1 MKTSLDVKT
10 TTSKSEYLTL
20 LPMCDEDNRETITDM
35 FNPIYIGYQ
44 LFKRGFCLAYNNG
57 DLNKEQKRS
66 YPKLSD
72 ENFYEVTSKIN
83 PDPSNIEPTSWKNT
97 LPQFSV
103 SNGQPFEPFN
113 DLSLFPVLSPNGLCI
128 DNAAHVHFLK
138 DKKVTC
144 SYLLNDKKCPDFN
157 KKPWSYAKAQ
167 SIFTTITNY
176 RIENGLLNKI
186 PNEEN
191 EQNKQKEQ
199 NKYIESSQSGTF
211 CNNVIKKIEMIY
223 YVTKTNTQYS
233 LSPSKVNIYY
243 LPSLEMKGNLY
254 VDVTFDVSFRN
265 EIEYVQ
271 RSGNP
276 GYLPSHDILTGK
288 NTTITITKDNQQK
301 SKQISIVEIHKTKKI
316 FGIQSDGTCFIDNDN
331 QDYHYYYD
339 DNLDNSLT
347 FENSILFGCKIKKD
361 LSVKQENKALS
372 LYKMLYNLD
381 ENFRFSKNG
390 NPNAN
395 KKNFLP
401 FDNFGGTINLNQ
413 DKIANDENNN
423 YIPTLNFLYTENGA
437 TNNTQNAIIAFRA
450 DDSTFIKQKQY
461 SDNLI
466 PKYIK
471 INFFKHQLKK
481 KWWYAPGPGFIKLPR
496 NVMYPFRIGTTTY
509 KTSSSS

>member
-57 DLNKEQKRS
+57 DLNKEQRRS

-113 DLSLFPVLSPNGLCI
+113 DLSKFPVLSPNGLCI

-144 SYLLNDKKCPDFN
+144 SYLLNKGECGKFN
-157 KKPWSYAKAQ
+157 EKPWSYAKAQ

-176 RIENGLLNKI
+176 IIDNGLLTKTSNK
-186 PNEEN
+186 EN
-191 EQNKQKEQ
+191 E
-199 NKYIESSQSGTF
+199 YIVSSLSGTGTF

-243 LPSLEMKGNLY
+243 LPSLEMKENNLY

-288 NTTITITKDNQQK
+288 NTTIKINNTQQK
-301 SKQISIVEIHKTKKI
+301 SFVEIHKTKKI
-316 FGIQSDGTCFIDNDN
+316 FGIQSDGTCFIDDKDN
-331 QDYHYYYD
+331 QYYYD

-372 LYKMLYNLD
+372 IYKMLYNLD

-390 NPNAN
+390 NPNA
-395 KKNFLP
+395 KEKNFLP
-401 FDNFGGTINLNQ
+401 FANFGGTINLNK

>member
-57 DLNKEQKRS
+57 DLNKEQRRS

-144 SYLLNDKKCPDFN
+144 SYLLNKGECGKFN
-157 KKPWSYAKAQ
+157 EKPWSYAKAQ

-176 RIENGLLNKI
+176 IIDNGLLTKTSNK
-186 PNEEN
+186 EN
-191 EQNKQKEQ
+191 E
-199 NKYIESSQSGTF
+199 YIVSSLSGTGTF

-243 LPSLEMKGNLY
+243 LPSLEMKENNLY

-288 NTTITITKDNQQK
+288 NTTIKINNTQQK
-301 SKQISIVEIHKTKKI
+301 SFVEIHKTKKI
-316 FGIQSDGTCFIDNDN
+316 FGIQSDGTCFIDDKDN
-331 QDYHYYYD
+331 QYYYD

-372 LYKMLYNLD
+372 IYKMLYNLD

-390 NPNAN
+390 NPNA
-395 KKNFLP
+395 KEKNFLP
-401 FDNFGGTINLNQ
+401 FANFGGTINLNK

>member
-57 DLNKEQKRS
+57 DLNKEQRRS

-144 SYLLNDKKCPDFN
+144 SYLLNDEKCPDFN

-176 RIENGLLNKI
+176 ISDNGLLTKTSNQ
-186 PNEEN
+186 EN
-191 EQNKQKEQ
+191 E
-199 NKYIESSQSGTF
+199 YIESSKSESGTF

-265 EIEYVQ
+265 ETEYVQ

-288 NTTITITKDNQQK
+288 NTTIKINNNTQ
-301 SKQISIVEIHKTKKI
+301 QISIVEIHKTKKI
-316 FGIQSDGTCFIDNDN
+316 FGIQSDGTCFIDNDENDN
-331 QDYHYYYD
+331 QTNPQSYYYD

-372 LYKMLYNLD
+372 LYKMLYNL
-381 ENFRFSKNG
+381 NATFRFSKNG

>member
-1 MKTSLDVKT
+1 
-10 TTSKSEYLTL
+10 
-20 LPMCDEDNRETITDM
+20 
-35 FNPIYIGYQ
+35 
-44 LFKRGFCLAYNNG
+44 
-57 DLNKEQKRS
+57 
-66 YPKLSD
+66 
-72 ENFYEVTSKIN
+72 
-83 PDPSNIEPTSWKNT
+83 
-97 LPQFSV
+97 
-103 SNGQPFEPFN
+103 
-113 DLSLFPVLSPNGLCI
+113 
-128 DNAAHVHFLK
+128 
-138 DKKVTC
+138 
-144 SYLLNDKKCPDFN
+144 
-157 KKPWSYAKAQ
+157 
-167 SIFTTITNY
+167 
-176 RIENGLLNKI
+176 
-186 PNEEN
+186 
-191 EQNKQKEQ
+191 
-199 NKYIESSQSGTF
+199 
-211 CNNVIKKIEMIY
+211 MIY
-223 YVTKTNTQYS
+223 YVTKANTQYS

-265 EIEYVQ
+265 ETEYVQ

-288 NTTITITKDNQQK
+288 NTTIKINNNTQ
-301 SKQISIVEIHKTKKI
+301 QISIVEIHKTKKI
-316 FGIQSDGTCFIDNDN
+316 FGIQSDGTCFIDNDENDN
-331 QDYHYYYD
+331 QTNPQSYYYD

>member
-144 SYLLNDKKCPDFN
+144 SYLLNKGECGKFN
-157 KKPWSYAKAQ
+157 EKPWSYAKAQ

-176 RIENGLLNKI
+176 IIDNGLLTKTSNK
-186 PNEEN
+186 EN
-191 EQNKQKEQ
+191 E
-199 NKYIESSQSGTF
+199 YIVSSLSGTGTF

-243 LPSLEMKGNLY
+243 LSSLEMEGNLY

-288 NTTITITKDNQQK
+288 NTTIKINNTQQK
-301 SKQISIVEIHKTKKI
+301 SFVEIHKTKKI
-316 FGIQSDGTCFIDNDN
+316 FGIQSDGTCFIDDKDN
-331 QDYHYYYD
+331 QYYYD

-372 LYKMLYNLD
+372 IYKMLYNLD

-390 NPNAN
+390 NPNA
-395 KKNFLP
+395 KEKNFLP
-401 FDNFGGTINLNQ
+401 FANFGGTINLNK

>member
-144 SYLLNDKKCPDFN
+144 SYLLNKGECGKFN
-157 KKPWSYAKAQ
+157 EKPWSYAKAQ

-176 RIENGLLNKI
+176 IIDNGLLTKTSNK
-186 PNEEN
+186 EN
-191 EQNKQKEQ
+191 E
-199 NKYIESSQSGTF
+199 YIVSSLSGTGTF

-243 LPSLEMKGNLY
+243 LPSLEMKENNLY

-265 EIEYVQ
+265 ETEYVQ

-288 NTTITITKDNQQK
+288 NTTIKINNTQQK
-301 SKQISIVEIHKTKKI
+301 SFVEIHKTKKI
-316 FGIQSDGTCFIDNDN
+316 FGIQSDGTCFIDNDENNN
-331 QDYHYYYD
+331 QTNPQSYYYD

-372 LYKMLYNLD
+372 IYKMLYNLD

-390 NPNAN
+390 NPNA
-395 KKNFLP
+395 KEKNFLP
-401 FDNFGGTINLNQ
+401 FANFGGTINLNK